1 MPIEGLEYQ
10 TNEWDGLK
18 KSSVSTA
25 PQTMPTK
32 ATDGPATA
40 TQATILRA
48 QAAKVTQVKPD
59 PIVAAITGFLDKLK
73 AVFGW
78 K

>member
-10 TNEWDGLK
+10 TNEWDGLEA
-18 KSSVSTA
+18 A
-25 PQTMPTK
+25 PLQTGPAK
-32 ATDGPATA
+32 PTDGPAAA

-59 PIVAAITGFLDKLK
+59 PIVTAITGFLDKLK
-73 AVFGW
+73 AMFGW

>member
-18 KSSVSTA
+18 AA
-25 PQTMPTK
+25 PPQMEPVK
-32 ATDGPATA
+32 ATDGPTAA

-48 QAAKVTQVKPD
+48 QAAKVVQAKPD
-59 PIVAAITGFLDKLK
+59 PIVTAITGFLDKLK